1 MGVARADALAV
12 ATLDHHC
19 FADLI
24 PKVCSRAAGHHANP
38 GPSLTP
44 ERQRSHGFAL
54 ASPLHL
60 HPRRHNA
67 LVPVP
72 RWALIQVD
80 GRAFVAA
87 VRRGL
92 AAEARELARE
102 VAGDEG
108 ALGSAALKLGLPA
121 PRYRRSGSGSLLG
134 EEMLRENL
142 EIGWQRYFCVFFR
155 AEKKKKKEIRV
166 LNRCNRTQDSVVEG
180 RRDNMKNWTGGARAL

>member
-38 GPSLTP
+38 RPSLTP
-44 ERQRSHGFAL
+44 ERQRSLGFAL

-72 RWALIQVD
+72 RWALIHVD

-87 VRRGL
+87 VTSPPKPGSWLGRSR
-92 AAEARELARE
+92 ATRELWGLQRFR
-102 VAGDEG
+102 
-108 ALGSAALKLGLPA
+108 LGLPA
-121 PRYRRSGSGSLLG
+121 PRSSIRIRISLGRRKCCAKTWKSGGRDISV
-134 EEMLRENL
+134 
-142 EIGWQRYFCVFFR
+142 CFFR
-155 AEKKKKKEIRV
+155 AAKKKNEIRV
-166 LNRCNRTQDSVVEG
+166 LNRCNRTPDSVVEG
-180 RRDNMKNWTGGARAL
+180 RRDNMKEDWGGARAL

>member
-38 GPSLTP
+38 RPSLTP
-44 ERQRSHGFAL
+44 ERQRSLGFAL

-72 RWALIQVD
+72 RWALIHVD

-87 VRRGL
+87 VTSPPKPGSWLGRSR
-92 AAEARELARE
+92 ATRELWGLQRF
-102 VAGDEG
+102 GTP
-108 ALGSAALKLGLPA
+108 SATIVDQDQDL
-121 PRYRRSGSGSLLG
+121 SWE

-142 EIGWQRYFCVFFR
+142 EIGWQRYFCVFFSG
-155 AEKKKKKEIRV
+155 KKKK
-166 LNRCNRTQDSVVEG
+166 
-180 RRDNMKNWTGGARAL
+180 RDPRAKPV

>member
-38 GPSLTP
+38 RPSLTP
-44 ERQRSHGFAL
+44 ERQRSLGFAL

-72 RWALIQVD
+72 RWALIHVD

-87 VRRGL
+87 VTSPPKPGSWLGRSR
-92 AAEARELARE
+92 ATRELWGLQRF
-102 VAGDEG
+102 
-108 ALGSAALKLGLPA
+108 SLGLPA
-121 PRYRRSGSGSLLG
+121 PRSSIRIRISFWE

-142 EIGWQRYFCVFFR
+142 EIGWQRYFCVFFSSG
-155 AEKKKKKEIRV
+155 KKKKKKTRSA
-166 LNRCNRTQDSVVEG
+166 C
-180 RRDNMKNWTGGARAL
+180 

>member
-38 GPSLTP
+38 RPSLTP
-44 ERQRSHGFAL
+44 ERQRSLGFAL

-108 ALGSAALKLGLPA
+108 ALGSAALKGLPA
-121 PRYRRSGSGSLLG
+121 PRYRRSGSGYQDLFWGRKCCAKTWKSG
-134 EEMLRENL
+134 GRD
-142 EIGWQRYFCVFFR
+142 ISVCFFER
-155 AEKKKKKEIRV
+155 KKKKK
-166 LNRCNRTQDSVVEG
+166 
-180 RRDNMKNWTGGARAL
+180 RDPRAKPV

>member
-108 ALGSAALKLGLPA
+108 ALGLQRFGTPSATIVDQDLFWGRKCCAKTWK
-121 PRYRRSGSGSLLG
+121 SGGRDISV
-134 EEMLRENL
+134 
-142 EIGWQRYFCVFFR
+142 CFFER
-155 AEKKKKKEIRV
+155 QKKKKKEIRV

-180 RRDNMKNWTGGARAL
+180 RRDNMKEDWGGARAL